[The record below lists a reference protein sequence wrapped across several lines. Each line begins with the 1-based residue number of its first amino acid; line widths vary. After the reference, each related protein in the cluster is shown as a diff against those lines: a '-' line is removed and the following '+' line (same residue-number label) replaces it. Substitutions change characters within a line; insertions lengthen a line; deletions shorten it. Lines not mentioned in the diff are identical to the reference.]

1 MKKVKLSF
9 NFTRLWNTEYPL
21 FIERMVEIV
30 SKNNPEHLGL
40 KKAYDRLN
48 ALVPELKNLQTYA
61 RASSIT
67 DSITAV
73 DKKRDHLIGGLTKIV
88 SGYKLID
95 LPNYSDSAKKLY
107 LSLSKYSK
115 GFSKE
120 NYTSQTEKTK
130 QFLEETNK
138 NAEVSNAITNLNLSH
153 IVTELKNANEEFE
166 RLFRSRTEEISSRPN
181 VDVKAL
187 RAKIDDAANKLFA
200 AIEFSITEYEDRDYT
215 PLVSQ
220 LTELLNYHKAQ
231 IKARG
236 KKKETA
242 SKEK

>member
-1 MKKVKLSF
+1 MKKSKLSF
-9 NFTRLWNTEYPL
+9 YFSKLWNTEYPL
-21 FIERMVEIV
+21 FIERIVEIV
-30 SKNNPEHLGL
+30 SKNNPDHLGL

-48 ALVPELKNLQTYA
+48 ALVPELKNIQTYA
-61 RASSIT
+61 RTSTIT
-67 DSITAV
+67 DSLTAV
-73 DKKRDHLIGGLTKIV
+73 DKKRDHLMRGLIKIV
-88 SGYKLID
+88 AGYKFLE
-95 LPNYSDSAKKLY
+95 LHHYSDSAKTLY
-107 LSLSKYSK
+107 LSLSKYGK
-115 GFSKE
+115 NFSRE

-138 NAEVSNAITNLNLSH
+138 NAEVANAITNLNLSH

-220 LTELLNYHKAQ
+220 LTELLTYHKAQ